1 MELHLPIRWKA
12 LGKDLTF
19 RKQFH
24 KNHVMNSKIY
34 FYTFLSLIISLSAC
48 TNQNSRSDNDEG
60 NSGQEQKRD
69 LYEDYNN
76 SNQNNSTTD
85 NNTQTARPRQK
96 TEDELREELYHKELR
111 KPKEYLTVTYD
122 LTYRVFSGK
131 DEIKGTIYNNANFA
145 SFKDVVL
152 TVAYFS
158 ATDTEI
164 DRETYTIYDYVYAG
178 SSSDFVIKTYS
189 PQGTKKIGVYIKSA
203 SGI

>member
-1 MELHLPIRWKA
+1 
-12 LGKDLTF
+12 
-19 RKQFH
+19 
-24 KNHVMNSKIY
+24 MNSKIY
-34 FYTFLSLIISLSAC
+34 FNTFLSLIISLSAC
-48 TNQNSRSDNDEG
+48 TNQNSSSDNDEG

-69 LYEDYNN
+69 LYQDY
-76 SNQNNSTTD
+76 NNSTTD
-85 NNTQTARPRQK
+85 NNTQTPRPRQK
-96 TEDELREELYHKELR
+96 TEDELREELYNKELR

-131 DEIKGTIYNNANFA
+131 DEIRGTIYNNANFA

>member
-1 MELHLPIRWKA
+1 MK
-12 LGKDLTF
+12 
-19 RKQFH
+19 
-24 KNHVMNSKIY
+24 SKIY
-34 FYTFLSLIISLSAC
+34 INIILGLVISLSAC
-48 TNQNSRSDNDEG
+48 KNQNSESNNDDG
-60 NSGQEQKRD
+60 NSNQEQNRN
-69 LYEDYNN
+69 LYEDYDN
-76 SNQNNSTTD
+76 SNQNNSTSD
-85 NNTQTARPRQK
+85 YNTESTRPRQK
-96 TEDELREELYHKELR
+96 TEELYKKELR

-164 DRETYTIYDYVYAG
+164 DRETFTVYDYVYAG

-189 PQGTKKIGVYIKSA
+189 PQGTKKIGVYIKNA
-203 SGI
+203 VGI

>member
-1 MELHLPIRWKA
+1 
-12 LGKDLTF
+12 
-19 RKQFH
+19 
-24 KNHVMNSKIY
+24 MNSKIY
-34 FYTFLSLIISLSAC
+34 LYASLSLIISLSAC
-48 TNQNSRSDNDEG
+48 KNQNSGSDNDER
-60 NSGQEQKRD
+60 NSGQEQKRNR
-69 LYEDYNN
+69 YEDYNN
-76 SNQNNSTTD
+76 SNQNNSTSD

-96 TEDELREELYHKELR
+96 TEDELREELNNKELR
-111 KPKEYLTVTYD
+111 KPKEYLTVSYD

-164 DRETYTIYDYVYAG
+164 DRETFTVYDYVYAG

-189 PQGTKKIGVYIKSA
+189 PQGTKKIGVYIKNA
-203 SGI
+203 VGI

>member
-1 MELHLPIRWKA
+1 MK
-12 LGKDLTF
+12 
-19 RKQFH
+19 
-24 KNHVMNSKIY
+24 SKIY
-34 FYTFLSLIISLSAC
+34 INIILGLVISLSAC
-48 TNQNSRSDNDEG
+48 KNQNSESNNDDG
-60 NSGQEQKRD
+60 NSNQEQNRN
-69 LYEDYNN
+69 LYEDYDN
-76 SNQNNSTTD
+76 SNQNNSTSD
-85 NNTQTARPRQK
+85 YNTESTRPRQK
-96 TEDELREELYHKELR
+96 TEDELREELYKKELR

-164 DRETYTIYDYVYAG
+164 DREIFTVYDYVYAG

-189 PQGTKKIGVYIKSA
+189 PQGTKKIGVYIKNA
-203 SGI
+203 VGI

>member
-1 MELHLPIRWKA
+1 
-12 LGKDLTF
+12 
-19 RKQFH
+19 
-24 KNHVMNSKIY
+24 MNTKIC
-34 FYTFLSLIISLSAC
+34 FYAFLSLIISLSAC
-48 TNQNSRSDNDEG
+48 KNQNSRSDNDES
-60 NSGQEQKRD
+60 NSGQEQKHD

-76 SNQNNSTTD
+76 SHQNNSTTD
-85 NNTQTARPRQK
+85 KNTQAARPRQK
-96 TEDELREELYHKELR
+96 TEDELREELHNKELR

-164 DRETYTIYDYVYAG
+164 DRETFTIYDYVYAG

-189 PQGTKKIGVYIKSA
+189 PQGTKKIGVYIKNA
-203 SGI
+203 VGI